1 MENRIS
7 MSPVMNLKRLSHI
20 AIFAMFL
27 AVLSGCEA
35 LRTMDSFDGIL
46 GKKTSSDPEVEM
58 LYRAEAAYFNKN
70 FDLAEALFL
79 KVQQNSDKPG
89 YKNQALYG
97 LSCIDIMT
105 ADDMVELR
113 EAFRKIGQWQKL
125 ENEAGGY
132 AENPGMLIVALDKR
146 ADLLNCETE
155 IKVVTT
161 EKKMEVNK
169 EHQLEIEKL
178 KQTIQKL
185 KHQISVLEAID
196 QEIQEKRKPI

>member
-1 MENRIS
+1 
-7 MSPVMNLKRLSHI
+7 MSPMMNLKRLSHI
-20 AIFAMFL
+20 AMFVML
-27 AVLSGCEA
+27 LTVLSGCEA

-46 GKKTSSDPEVEM
+46 AKKASSDPEVET

-79 KVQQNSDKPG
+79 KVQQNTDKPG
-89 YKNQALYG
+89 YKNQAYYG
-97 LSCIDIMT
+97 LSCIDIIT
-105 ADDMVELR
+105 ANDMVELR
-113 EAFRKIGQWQKL
+113 EAFNKIGEWQQL
-125 ENEAGGY
+125 EIEADGY
-132 AENPGMLIVALDKR
+132 EENPGMLIVALDRK
-146 ADLLNCETE
+146 ADVLNCETE

-169 EHQLEIEKL
+169 EHELEIEQL